1 MNQPTSGDAGLTPPE
16 GKVFPRNLTARAAHR
31 VRGNPSG
38 SRPESGVDNCFP
50 GLEFDQR
57 NLDKA
62 FFPGLTF
69 DFHHDTGSR
78 LIAVTGGVAA
88 AEGITE
94 DDLVQTAGEEERR
107 LYLWAVCGRTTVD
120 QGEDEAPVFHAV
132 DLSGLEMW
140 RRVHDLLPG
149 RISVVVGR
157 APGQDSPGAFWVPGG
172 LNSWRVQN
180 RSEVQRDDNGVL
192 EVAVLTADRAR
203 YLDPEGVIDPDVY
216 QPGDLTRSLCA
227 PWQYDFRECG
237 CYYWAASKPD
247 ISATSGGEYRNL
259 NFQRR
264 DRTTVPPAPDLPTI
278 RGRSRLELDHPELI
292 MNWNVL
298 PVVLN
303 GREDDALGVPAPLGL
318 PLMHPDKVVEELTR
332 LATVEHALCLEYL
345 YAHYSLAA
353 PMTLPADT
361 PEDVPVRRVH
371 AAAQEIFSI
380 AEDEMRHLRW
390 VNEILG
396 TLGRPLQL
404 DRPADD
410 FVIQRPTGRRFR
422 LERLTP
428 EQLEWF
434 IAVEKPSAQ
443 FDPDGIDGMY
453 VRLHHTI
460 LHNPD
465 AFPQADRLAHLIKL
479 IIDEGDDHF
488 HRFTNVQRHLSG
500 LAPDTYLRELSP
512 PDDELD
518 VRLLEL
524 ADLDYAMVLGALRV
538 TLEAGDSAGG
548 RLRAQAVRAM
558 QNLHEV
564 NHRLAARGV
573 APRFGPPAPEFSAA
587 TADGHASRAAA
598 RAVNEV
604 LRNIRSL
611 ADGSLQDLQD
621 LMDRQE
627 TGARALV
634 ASFSLR

>member
-1 MNQPTSGDAGLTPPE
+1 MNQPTPGNAGLSTPE
-16 GKVFPRNLTARAAHR
+16 GKIFPRNLTARAAHV

-62 FFPGLTF
+62 FFRGLLF
-69 DFHHDTGSR
+69 DFHHGSGSR
-78 LIAVTGGVAA
+78 LLAVKGGVAEDQGISDA
-88 AEGITE
+88 DLGDSAGDAE
-94 DDLVQTAGEEERR
+94 QR

-120 QGEDEAPVFHAV
+120 QEENEAPVFHAV
-132 DLSGLEMW
+132 DLTGPEMW

-149 RISVVVGR
+149 KISIVVGR
-157 APGQDSPGAFWVPGG
+157 GSGSRSPGAFWVPGG
-172 LNSWRVQN
+172 LNAWRTQGRN
-180 RSEVQRDDNGVL
+180 AVQRDDAGVL
-192 EVAVLTADRAR
+192 EVAILTAERAD
-203 YLDPEGVIDPDVY
+203 YLDQDGVIEPDVY
-216 QPGDLTRSLCA
+216 EPGDLTRSLCA

-264 DRTTVPPAPDLPTI
+264 DRTTVPPAPDLTTFLE
-278 RGRSRLELDHPELI
+278 RGPLEIDHPELI

-303 GREDDALGVPAPLGL
+303 GREDDALGVPAPLDL
-318 PLMHPDKVVEELTR
+318 PLMKPQDVIEELTR

-353 PMTLPADT
+353 PMTLPEGT
-361 PEDVPVRRVH
+361 PEDVPVRRVF
-371 AAAQEIFSI
+371 AAAQEIFGV

-396 TLGRPLQL
+396 VLGRPLQL

-410 FVIQRPTGRRFR
+410 FVIQRQTGHRFK

-443 FDPDGIDGMY
+443 VDPDGIDGMY

-460 LHNPD
+460 TKNPS
-465 AFPQADRLAHLIKL
+465 AFPQAERLAHLIKL
-479 IIDEGDDHF
+479 IIDEGDDHY
-488 HRFTNVQRHLSG
+488 HRFTAIRGHLAG
-500 LAPDTYLRELSP
+500 LDPDGYLRRLAPPNDTMGREL
-512 PDDELD
+512 L
-518 VRLLEL
+518 RL
-524 ADLDYAMVLGALRV
+524 ADLDYAMVLGALRA
-538 TLEAGDSAGG
+538 TMEAGDSAGG
-548 RLRAQAVRAM
+548 LLRAQAVRSM
-558 QNLHEV
+558 RNLHEI
-564 NHRLAARGV
+564 NHLLAARGV
-573 APRFGPPAPEFSAA
+573 APRFAAPSPALS
-587 TADGHASRAAA
+587 DGQAPRAAA
-598 RAVNEV
+598 RAVSEV
-604 LRNIRSL
+604 VRSIRSL
-611 ADGSLQDLQD
+611 GDESLQEQL
-621 LMDRQE
+621 DRQE
-627 TGARALV
+627 EGARALV
-634 ASFSLR
+634 AACSLQ